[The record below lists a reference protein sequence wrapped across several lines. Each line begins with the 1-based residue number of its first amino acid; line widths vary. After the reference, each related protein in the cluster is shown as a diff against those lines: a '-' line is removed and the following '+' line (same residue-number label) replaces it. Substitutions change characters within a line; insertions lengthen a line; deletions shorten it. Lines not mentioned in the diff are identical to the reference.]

1 MIGHGYPR
9 HAKGISRGRCAP
21 CFLRKAIY
29 FLKGFR
35 PMMFELLLDVTDC
48 LLNLR
53 DTNAECAMALLL
65 GKV

>member
-1 MIGHGYPR
+1 
-9 HAKGISRGRCAP
+9 
-21 CFLRKAIY
+21 
-29 FLKGFR
+29 
-35 PMMFELLLDVTDC
+35 MMFELLLDVTDC